1 MRGAESFPRSKALLK
16 LTKVLYANEARD
28 EQMPARAMMK
38 HGLRLNLIKHLQFAR
53 GCMVILHHSGLL
65 GYFKNL
71 FRLLLAV
78 LAD

>member
-1 MRGAESFPRSKALLK
+1 
-16 LTKVLYANEARD
+16 
-28 EQMPARAMMK
+28 MPARAMMK

-78 LAD
+78 LAGEVENRLFAMLNRISNVFFSQTTGFHQE